1 MTILLAAPSESPR
14 MFGLHDYCRSYVLPS
29 EVDTNIPRTGG
40 AGEFGSWNYACGVLV
55 EVSRRLRAAPLS
67 LHYRE
72 LETPGHLPMGIEVTA
87 VVDDTR
93 RRISVVSRLETV
105 PCGPRGDYWELS
117 VDDAV
122 PDDGRHSHA
131 QSLPWLVH
139 RALLSTS

>member
-1 MTILLAAPSESPR
+1 

-29 EVDTNIPRTGG
+29 EVDTNIPRAGG

-55 EVSRRLRAAPLS
+55 EVSRRLPAAPLS

-93 RRISVVSRLETV
+93 RRISVVSRLETA

-131 QSLPWLVH
+131 QSMP
-139 RALLSTS
+139 